1 MNRFTTLLITA
12 LVAVSAVAAPRT
24 KNNILSIKES
34 ITDNDIVFPE
44 SFETDTRELMKNWY
58 LQNYTVLDAD
68 VEGRDAGSVSDA
80 EYIKRLKAMPTAI
93 EMPYN
98 QVVRSYIERYITR
111 NRTLVEEML
120 GMSLYYMPIFEQAL
134 EREGLPL
141 ELKYLP
147 VIESALDPNA
157 VSRAGAAGLWQFMV
171 GTGKGLGL
179 EVNSLVD
186 ERRDPYKSSEKA
198 ATYLKNL
205 YSIYGDWSL
214 AIAAYNCGPGN
225 VNKALR
231 RVGSSD
237 KDFWEI
243 YDYLPR
249 ETRGYVPAFI
259 AANYVMTYFKRHN
272 ISPSLASKPLI
283 TDTVGVTRR
292 VHFNQISQVLN
303 MPIEE
308 IRALNPQYRH
318 DVIPGTDERS
328 YMLVLP
334 SQQIYSYMMSEDSI
348 VAYRTDLYAQREVVE
363 PGGEE
368 DSGAYNTKGDTEYH
382 KVRRGE
388 SYSSIASKYGMD
400 VNTLMAMNGITGGKP
415 RRGQTLKVLK
425 PGQGELEPD
434 DYAGIRE
441 VRHDEDG
448 NELAEN
454 IDDNEDDQ
462 IEEVREVEK
471 AAIDSR
477 KHRQH
482 VDVDVPAPP
491 KPKAKPAAPAERSTY
506 AQQQSHKRSERYAD
520 EKKKSHHSSRE
531 ETYKHSRSSKA
542 EDKHQRH
549 NGKHKAE
556 PAKPT
561 AYNVKKGETLTEIS
575 EKTGVPVEKLKEA
588 NGIKGDNIRAGEN
601 LKLASTP
608 SSDKG
613 GKASAKAE
621 KGGKASAKAEKGNKS
636 AAKADKGGKDNAKA
650 DKATPKA
657 GKGGK
662 ATPKADK
669 GGKATQKADK
679 GGKGG
684 KATPKTDKGGKA
696 TQKAD
701 KGGKAS
707 AKADKGGKASTK
719 AEKKA
724 NGASKG
730 GGKKRK

>member
-1 MNRFTTLLITA
+1 MNRLTTLLVTA
-12 LVAVSAVAAPRT
+12 LLALSAVAAPRT
-24 KNNILSIKES
+24 KTNILSIKES

-58 LQNYTVLDAD
+58 LQNYTILDSD
-68 VEGRDAGSVSDA
+68 VESRDVGEVSDA
-80 EYIKRLKAMPTAI
+80 EYIKRLKAMPTVI

-98 QVVRSYIERYITR
+98 QVVRSYIERYIKR

-231 RVGSSD
+231 RAESSD

-272 ISPSLASKPLI
+272 ISASLASQPLI
-283 TDTVGVTRR
+283 TDTVGVSRR
-292 VHFNQISQVLN
+292 VHFDQISQVLN

-318 DVIPGTDERS
+318 DVIPGTAERT
-328 YMLVLP
+328 YTLVLP
-334 SQQIYSYMMSEDSI
+334 SQQVYSYIMSEDSI
-348 VAYRTDLYAQREVVE
+348 AAYRSDIYAQRAVVE
-363 PGGEE
+363 PGGETVDE
-368 DSGAYNTKGDTEYH
+368 NSYSSEPRTEYH

-388 SYSSIASKYGMD
+388 SYSSIAAHYGMD
-400 VNTLMAMNGITGGKP
+400 VDELLALNGLSGGKA
-415 RRGQTLKVLK
+415 RRGQVLKVQTGRRSDL
-425 PGQGELEPD
+425 D
-434 DYAGIRE
+434 ASDYDGIR
-441 VRHDEDG
+441 VVQHDADG
-448 NELAEN
+448 NVIAQN
-454 IDDNEDDQ
+454 VDTDGDGDADDESEQ
-462 IEEVREVEK
+462 IEQVHQVEQAARE
-471 AAIDSR
+471 SR
-477 KHRQH
+477 EHRQK
-482 VDVDVPAPP
+482 VDVPAPP

-506 AQQQSHKRSERYAD
+506 AQQQTHKRNERYAGGRHGA
-520 EKKKSHHSSRE
+520 KASRE
-531 ETYKHSRSSKA
+531 ETYKHSRSSSNKA
-542 EDKHQRH
+542 DAKQRRH
-549 NGKHKAE
+549 GKKAE

-561 AYNVKKGETLTEIS
+561 EYNVKKGETLSEIS
-575 EKTGVPVEKLKEA
+575 EKTGVPVSKIKEA
-588 NGIKGDNIRAGEN
+588 NGIKGDNIRAGES
-601 LKLASTP
+601 LKLTTTP
-608 SSDKG
+608 AKG
-613 GKASAKAE
+613 K
-621 KGGKASAKAEKGNKS
+621 KGT
-636 AAKADKGGKDNAKA
+636 KA
-650 DKATPKA
+650 DKATAK
-657 GKGGK
+657 GK
-662 ATPKADK
+662 K
-669 GGKATQKADK
+669 GA
-679 GGKGG
+679 
-684 KATPKTDKGGKA
+684 
-696 TQKAD
+696 
-701 KGGKAS
+701 
-707 AKADKGGKASTK
+707 K
-719 AEKKA
+719 AEKATSGKGAKA
-724 NGASKG
+724 GGKSTSKSSG
-730 GGKKRK
+730 TKSKGKKRK